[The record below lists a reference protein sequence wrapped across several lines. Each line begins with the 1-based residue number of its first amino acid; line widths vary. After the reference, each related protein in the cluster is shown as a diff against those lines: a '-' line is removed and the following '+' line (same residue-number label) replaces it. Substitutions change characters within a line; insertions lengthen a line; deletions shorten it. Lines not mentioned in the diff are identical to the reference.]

1 VPLVQPVA
9 TVGGTVGIAD
19 GVWVSDAAA
28 GLVQVVTARGA
39 AAFPVAAPRVYGL
52 APEAPN
58 GVVFATDAGYGVVE
72 DAGLSQ
78 TFSARMSSGEALAP
92 GEIQYLQ
99 SEGVIFLGG
108 SQTQGAQC
116 ADTIFVFLAG
126 GRSPQPYPG
135 DPGSAPCGLPIH
147 HLTTDGTYVWFGET
161 NVTPHVLAAVT
172 PLGAN
177 VTRALP
183 AAAKGATPGE
193 LIAGVGGDVYFSL
206 CGAVDTRP
214 GGNAYLLRVN
224 AGSPLES
231 LYSTYAPC
239 ANGTNSMVGD
249 ANDGRIWIANGT
261 NTLTAVRAS
270 DGAVSSYTLPST
282 PGATGG
288 FVAVTEGP
296 DRALWA
302 FRDGDAD
309 AHAYGDR
316 LIGADPSYVYTLHGA
331 PVTVSVAEYQYS
343 GGFTA
348 TIAKGSSA
356 TCVAAPVPGVPVT
369 RFAVTSAPGTEC
381 TVAFSDANGVGTVYV
396 PVVTHAGANVPP
408 QPQMP

>member
-1 VPLVQPVA
+1 TRSHRVRPGRARPPRPPRAKAPSRGALQPRRAHGPPRARDRARAVRDTAADALPDRRTLQVRARARDSRALHAARPPHARRRRLPCELDRSRKRPLLPDRRSRLARARRGVDEALARPHRVRGHPDRRARGILGEDRRRPAALRTRSATAGDEASNAVPSRMIGRAAVRAVAAFAAAFALAACGGGRASGPLRAVPDASAVRHALVSAPSNGWSSVPLVQPVA

-147 HLTTDGTYVWFGET
+147 HLT
-161 NVTPHVLAAVT
+161 
-172 PLGAN
+172 
-177 VTRALP
+177 
-183 AAAKGATPGE
+183 
-193 LIAGVGGDVYFSL
+193 
-206 CGAVDTRP
+206 
-214 GGNAYLLRVN
+214 
-224 AGSPLES
+224 
-231 LYSTYAPC
+231 
-239 ANGTNSMVGD
+239 
-249 ANDGRIWIANGT
+249 
-261 NTLTAVRAS
+261 
-270 DGAVSSYTLPST
+270 
-282 PGATGG
+282 
-288 FVAVTEGP
+288 
-296 DRALWA
+296 
-302 FRDGDAD
+302 
-309 AHAYGDR
+309 
-316 LIGADPSYVYTLHGA
+316 
-331 PVTVSVAEYQYS
+331 
-343 GGFTA
+343 
-348 TIAKGSSA
+348 
-356 TCVAAPVPGVPVT
+356 
-369 RFAVTSAPGTEC
+369 
-381 TVAFSDANGVGTVYV
+381 
-396 PVVTHAGANVPP
+396 
-408 QPQMP
+408 